1 MKKQFLLLAAL
12 PIALAASSASATVLV
27 DETNTPNAGTNYS
40 FNIFAGTASTSLSF
54 AGYQVP
60 SFSNVTAISL
70 SALGSSTNLLAQT
83 WTFAPAGCGS
93 LAGQGGDGQ
102 GTGTNGVSFGGVCA
116 GSYDTFAQNF
126 ASVAGQQ
133 YVLNFRYN
141 NDTGPSG
148 FRVETSAALA
158 NAVPEPAT
166 WLLMFLGFG
175 AVGAGMRQRKSTVRV
190 RFA

>member
-1 MKKQFLLLAAL
+1 MKKQFILLAAL
-12 PIALAASSASATVLV
+12 PIALAASTASATVLV

-40 FNIFAGTASTSLSF
+40 FNIFAGTANTSLSF

-70 SALGSSTNLLAQT
+70 SALGSSANLLAQT

-102 GTGTNGVSFGGVCA
+102 GTGTNGLSFGGVCA

-141 NDTGPSG
+141 NDIGPSG

-175 AVGAGMRQRKSTVRV
+175 AVGDGMRQRKSTVRV

>member
-1 MKKQFLLLAAL
+1 MKKQFFLLAAL
-12 PIALAASSASATVLV
+12 PMAFAASTASATVLLSQ
-27 DETNTPNAGTNYS
+27 TNSPNPGANYS
-40 FNIFAGTASTSLSF
+40 FNILAGSANTSVSF

-70 SALGSSTNLLAQT
+70 SALGSSTNLLAQN

-93 LAGQGGDGQ
+93 LAGQDNDGQ
-102 GTGTNGVSFGGVCA
+102 GSGTNGLSFGGVCA

-133 YVLNFRYN
+133 YVLNFRYS

-175 AVGAGMRQRKSTVRV
+175 AVGAGLRRRKTTVRV